1 MEGNDL
7 GKVEKNEKI
16 ERERENNDKK
26 EKVMTWYSQ
35 FPFDGIEIALW
46 FSYLINKYKINI
58 NFDINIFSLYQNNF
72 NN

>member
-35 FPFDGIEIALW
+35 LLCDFHI
-46 FSYLINKYKINI
+46 
-58 NFDINIFSLYQNNF
+58 
-72 NN
+72 

>member
-7 GKVEKNEKI
+7 EKVEKNEKI

-35 FPFDGIEIALW
+35 FPFDFHI
-46 FSYLINKYKINI
+46 
-58 NFDINIFSLYQNNF
+58 
-72 NN
+72 

>member
-16 ERERENNDKK
+16 ERERENNDKR

-46 FSYLINKYKINI
+46 FSYLKK
-58 NFDINIFSLYQNNF
+58 
-72 NN
+72 